1 MKYLLSQRF
10 TYMKCLNLWNNT
22 FNIFIFIEICTHP
35 LISYLF
41 LTRFKIEKDKKPLLH
56 LLSKSQTIIES
67 QERIIGNAK
76 VDREKI
82 EENPL

>member
-1 MKYLLSQRF
+1 
-10 TYMKCLNLWNNT
+10 MKCLNLWNNT
-22 FNIFIFIEICTHP
+22 FNIFIEICTHP

-67 QERIIGNAK
+67 RERIIGNVK